1 MLKPARA
8 RGSRCTVVLTVLLF
22 FLVVSTGTTLAAS
35 LTNIQTVFFILME
48 NVTWPEIKDSTNAPF
63 INHVLLPLSSY
74 ADNFFTA
81 PNTSGSLPQYLWLEA
96 GTNFGINDSADPLS
110 HHIASTN
117 HLSAQLQAAGIAWKA
132 YAENIIGTNCPTASS
147 GVY

>member
-1 MLKPARA
+1 MHLKLCVCLLLA
-8 RGSRCTVVLTVLLF
+8 LTTAPIR
-22 FLVVSTGTTLAAS
+22 SAANV
-35 LTNIQTVFFILME
+35 LTNIHTVFLVLME
-48 NVTWPEIKDSTNAPF
+48 NVTWSEIRGSTNAPF
-63 INHVLLPLSSY
+63 INNVLLPNSSY
-74 ADNFFTA
+74 CDNFFTA
-81 PNTSGSLPQYLWLEA
+81 PNTSGSVPQYLWLEA

-147 GVY
+147 GV